1 MCCIDV
7 SVSSAYG
14 PTVYVHH
21 SLLRVREAKH
31 YRSHQAGHDLARH
44 VKDNRTLDRLFG
56 LPYHNLPSI
65 ATTANVPG
73 LSGPAGTICR
83 ISEMARKS

>member
-7 SVSSAYG
+7 SVRSIYG
-14 PTVYVHH
+14 PTIYAHH

-44 VKDNRTLDRLFG
+44 VKDYRTLDRLFG

-65 ATTANVPG
+65 ATKASFRELT
-73 LSGPAGTICR
+73 GPAGTVCR